1 MQNECWTTVVVKRWW
16 WRPWRTTTTVQ
27 MTTEVSFSVSRTD
40 DWWCSSGTM
49 KMFVF
54 TLKEKGS
61 LLRGRRVKLRCCHAV
76 VCALCAFCYFPTH
89 CKVSP
94 FQKVLSVCRQQPMS
108 CHNIHVSGGG
118 HFYSNKIA
126 KLWEH
131 AFLILHLL
139 NSCFVSNDVSALF
152 NPFNYNW
159 AVNQ

>member
-1 MQNECWTTVVVKRWW
+1 M
-16 WRPWRTTTTVQ
+16 TTTVE
-27 MTTEVSFSVSRTD
+27 MTTEVSFSVSLTD

-54 TLKEKGS
+54 FLKEKGS

-76 VCALCAFCYFPTH
+76 VCTLCAFCAFCYFPIHCFTISEGSFCMQTATH
-89 CKVSP
+89 I
-94 FQKVLSVCRQQPMS
+94 M

-118 HFYSNKIA
+118 HFFSNKIT

-131 AFLILHLL
+131 AFPILHLL
-139 NSCFVSNDVSALF
+139 NSCFVSNDVSALL

-159 AVNQ
+159 EVNQ

>member
-1 MQNECWTTVVVKRWW
+1 M
-16 WRPWRTTTTVQ
+16 
-27 MTTEVSFSVSRTD
+27 MTSLEDDHHCADDYRSVFLCES
-40 DWWCSSGTM
+40 DWWLM
-49 KMFVF
+49 MLKRDDENVWVF
-54 TLKEKGS
+54 ILKEKGS
-61 LLRGRRVKLRCCHAV
+61 LLRGRRVKLRCCQAV
-76 VCALCAFCYFPTH
+76 VCALCAFCAFCYFPTH

-94 FQKVLSVCRQQPMS
+94 FQKVLSVCRQQPTS

-139 NSCFVSNDVSALF
+139 NSCFLSNDVSALL